1 MSKSIYESTIWD
13 GKQIKLAIL
22 VPTRDNVHSHFAF
35 CLAELIKTLQETG
48 INSNLFFDSSTILLN
63 QRENL
68 IKKAQQINA
77 DYVLWLDSDMMFPS
91 TIVNRL
97 LAHNKDIVA
106 CNYMKRS
113 KPLRT
118 VAYTDINDWDS
129 WLMIKEQNDLV
140 EVQGV
145 GMGCMLMKT
154 DIFNK
159 LSKPYFEFEYKNET
173 EDWLG
178 EDFSLQRKLRDLN
191 YKIYIDTVLSME
203 IRHVGIYAY

>member
-1 MSKSIYESTIWD
+1 M
-13 GKQIKLAIL
+13 
-22 VPTRDNVHSHFAF
+22 
-35 CLAELIKTLQETG
+35 
-48 INSNLFFDSSTILLN
+48 N

-68 IKKAQQINA
+68 IKNAQNINA

-129 WLMIKEQNDLV
+129 WLMMKEQNDLV

-178 EDFSLQRKLRDLN
+178 EDFSLQRKLRDLE

-203 IRHVGIYAY
+203 IRHVGIYAVSYTHLTLPTILRV